1 MMVLLIGLL
10 VLVLVG
16 GIVGAVLAIRA
27 AWQSVNGIEA
37 RSAEFV
43 GAPVGVGMVTGRRW
57 RWAQLGLNRLAEVTF
72 VVEGVDGQQFEGTAE
87 MMLPYSGIGGGG
99 LKDYPVGQLRPVRYL
114 PGRRDVVV
122 GDPQS
127 YEAQKA
133 LVEYHARRG
142 IGY

>member
-1 MMVLLIGLL
+1 MVLLIGLL

-27 AWQSVNGIEA
+27 ALQSVNGIAA

-57 RWAQLGLNRLAEVTF
+57 RWIQVGLNRLAEVTF
-72 VVEGVDGQQFEGTAE
+72 LVEGADGQQFEGTAE
-87 MMLPYSGIGGGG
+87 MLLPYSGIGGGG
-99 LKDYPVGQLRPVRYL
+99 LKDYPVGQLCPVLYL

-122 GDPQS
+122 GDPQR

>member
-1 MMVLLIGLL
+1 MVLPLVLLI
-10 VLVLVG
+10 LVLVG

-27 AWQSVNGIEA
+27 ALQSVNGIAA

-57 RWAQLGLNRLAEVTF
+57 RWTHMGVNRLAEVTF
-72 VVEGVDGQQFEGTAE
+72 LVEGVDGQQFEATAE
-87 MMLPYSGIGGGG
+87 MMLPYSVIGGNG
-99 LKDYPVGQLRPVRYL
+99 LDAYPVGQLRPVLYL

-122 GDPQS
+122 GDPQR
-127 YEAQKA
+127 YEAQQA
-133 LVEYHARRG
+133 LAEYHARRG

>member
-1 MMVLLIGLL
+1 MMLLIALL

-27 AWQSVNGIEA
+27 AMQSVNGIAA
-37 RSAEFV
+37 RSEEFV

-57 RWAQLGLNRLAEVTF
+57 RWTHAGVNRLAEVTF
-72 VVEGVDGQQFEGTAE
+72 VVEGADGQQFEGTAE

-99 LKDYPVGQLRPVRYL
+99 LKDDPVGQLRPVRYL

-133 LVEYHARRG
+133 LADYHARRG